1 MIKFLL
7 NNTKDL
13 IGVISFCIVI
23 IAFIILI
30 LFDDKERRKIY
41 IRIFIV
47 TLVICIFSLSQIYS
61 DYRLYKNIK
70 VLLFG
75 EEEPEIDRTSVFAL
89 DYFEEIEKKKAF
101 INSLSNSEKERIIKK
116 IELDQ
121 KMNELFIEKQ

>member
-1 MIKFLL
+1 MIEFLL

-41 IRIFIV
+41 IRIFII
-47 TLVICIFSLSQIYS
+47 TLVICIFPLSQIYS

-70 VLLFG
+70 VLLF
-75 EEEPEIDRTSVFAL
+75 EEEESEIRS
-89 DYFEEIEKKKAF
+89 YFTESENKKAF
-101 INSLSNSEKERIIKK
+101 INNLSDSEIEISYIK
-116 IELDQ
+116 I
-121 KMNELFIEKQ
+121 

>member
-1 MIKFLL
+1 MLDFLS

-30 LFDDKERRKIY
+30 LFDDKERRKNY

-47 TLVICIFSLSQIYS
+47 TLVICIFPLSQIYS

-70 VLLFG
+70 VLLFE
-75 EEEPEIDRTSVFAL
+75 EEEPEIDRTSVSVL

-121 KMNELFIEKQ
+121 KMNELFIEKE

>member
-1 MIKFLL
+1 MIEFLL

-47 TLVICIFSLSQIYS
+47 TLVICIFPLSQIYS

-70 VLLFG
+70 VLLF
-75 EEEPEIDRTSVFAL
+75 EEEESEIRS
-89 DYFEEIEKKKAF
+89 YFTEIEKKKAF

-121 KMNELFIEKQ
+121 KMNELFIEKE